1 MVVKERRGDV
11 FSPREGSGR
20 EEEGERDEGGK
31 VSAVE
36 EEEKAG
42 AGAREE
48 EEKSEQPKKKK
59 KRLHETQCKL
69 CVFSGTDNEMTCH
82 IMSNHVT
89 PPKEP

>member
-1 MVVKERRGDV
+1 MMAVADVKGRRGDR
-11 FSPREGSGR
+11 PREVP
-20 EEEGERDEGGK
+20 GEDGE

-36 EEEKAG
+36 EEKKAG
-42 AGAREE
+42 TSAREE

-59 KRLHETQCKL
+59 KRLNETQCKL
-69 CVFSGTDNEMTCH
+69 CVFSGTDDQMTCH